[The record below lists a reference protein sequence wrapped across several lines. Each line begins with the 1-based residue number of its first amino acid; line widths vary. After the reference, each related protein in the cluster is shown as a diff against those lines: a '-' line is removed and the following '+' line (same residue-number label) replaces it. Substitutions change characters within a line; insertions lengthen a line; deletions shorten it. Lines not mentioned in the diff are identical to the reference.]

1 MITRRDFSRLVL
13 AGGASA
19 LTAPAFAKAPMADAQ
34 VAGIY
39 RHAVGD
45 IQVTALLDGYFPLPV
60 EAFFNISED
69 NMAAVLQASA
79 QQAPMPTAINA
90 YVVNTAE
97 RTFLVD
103 AGFGS
108 VDAFGPDVG
117 KTVANLR
124 AAGIDPGQIDAVILT
139 HAHLD
144 HCEGLID
151 GDGAAVFPGAELIMA
166 EAEHAFWTDDA
177 ILAQAPE
184 AARPGF
190 DSARRSIAP
199 YADRTT
205 LIGDSE
211 IAPGI
216 RFELS
221 PGHTPGHGVLRIESG
236 DQALTILA
244 DTLHNEAIHLAH
256 PDAGF
261 GFDVDPEAAAVSR
274 RRQFDR
280 ASDEGTLTAGSH
292 ISFPSF
298 GRIVRDGDAY
308 AHVMAEW
315 DTSL

>member
-1 MITRRDFSRLVL
+1 MLNRRDVSRLAL
-13 AGGASA
+13 ASGVSA
-19 LTAPAFAKAPMADAQ
+19 LAAPVFARAPLAEAQ
-34 VAGIY
+34 VPGIY

-45 IQVTALLDGYFPLPV
+45 IQVTALLDGYFPLPL
-60 EAFFNISED
+60 EAFSNVSDED
-69 NMAAVLQASA
+69 MAAVLAASA
-79 QQAPMPTAINA
+79 QSAPMPTAINA

-117 KTVANLR
+117 QTVANLR
-124 AAGIDPGQIDAVILT
+124 AAGIAPDQIDAVILT

-144 HCEGLID
+144 HAEGLVD
-151 GDGAAVFPGAELIMA
+151 GSGAAVFPGAELIMA

-184 AARPGF
+184 GARPNF
-190 DSARRSIAP
+190 ESARRSIAP

-205 LIGDSE
+205 LIGDAE

-221 PGHTPGHGVLRIESG
+221 PGHTPGHGILRIESG

-244 DTLHNEAIHLAH
+244 DTLHNEAIHLAY

-280 ASDEGTLTAGSH
+280 AADEGTLTAGSH

-315 DTSL
+315 DPSL

>member
-1 MITRRDFSRLVL
+1 MLTRRDFSRLAL
-13 AGGASA
+13 AGGATA
-19 LTAPAFAKAPMADAQ
+19 LAGPTFAKAPFADGQ

-60 EAFFNISED
+60 EAFFNVSEE
-69 NMAAVLQASA
+69 NMAAVLEASA
-79 QQAPMPTAINA
+79 QQAPLPTAINA
-90 YVVNTAE
+90 YVINTAD

-117 KTVANLR
+117 KTVANLQ
-124 AAGIDPGQIDAVILT
+124 AAGIEPGQVDAVILT

-144 HCEGLID
+144 HCEGLVD
-151 GDGAAVFPGAELIMA
+151 GTGAAVFPDAELIMA

-184 AARPGF
+184 GARPNF
-190 DSARRSIAP
+190 ESARRSVAP
-199 YADRTT
+199 YEGRTT
-205 LIGDSE
+205 LVGDADL
-211 IAPGI
+211 APGV

-236 DQALTILA
+236 DDALTILA
-244 DTLHNEAIHLAH
+244 DSLHNEAIHLAY

-261 GFDVDPEAAAVSR
+261 GFDVDPAAAAVSR

-280 ASDEGTLTAGSH
+280 AADEGTLTAGSH

-315 DTSL
+315 DPSL

>member
-1 MITRRDFSRLVL
+1 MLTRRDFSRLAL
-13 AGGASA
+13 AGGATA
-19 LTAPAFAKAPMADAQ
+19 LAGPTLAKAPFADAQ

-60 EAFFNISED
+60 EAFLNVSEED
-69 NMAAVLQASA
+69 MAAVLEASA
-79 QQAPMPTAINA
+79 QEAPMPTAINA
-90 YVVNTAE
+90 YVVNTAD

-108 VDAFGPDVG
+108 VDSFGPDVG
-117 KTVANLR
+117 KAIANLR
-124 AAGIDPGQIDAVILT
+124 ASGIEPGQIDTLVLT

-151 GDGAAVFPGAELIMA
+151 GDGNAVFPTAELIMA

-184 AARPGF
+184 SARPVF

-199 YADRTT
+199 YADRLT
-205 LIGDSE
+205 LIGDAD
-211 IAPGI
+211 IAPGV

-236 DQALTILA
+236 DEALTILG
-244 DTLHNEAIHLAH
+244 DTLHNEAIHLAY

-261 GFDVDPEAAAVSR
+261 GFDVDSAAAAVSR

-280 ASDEGTLTAGSH
+280 AADEGTLTAGSH

-308 AHVMAEW
+308 AHVMSEW
-315 DTSL
+315 NPTL

>member
-1 MITRRDFSRLVL
+1 MITRRDFSRLAI
-13 AGGASA
+13 AGGVSA
-19 LTAPAFAKAPMADAQ
+19 LTGPAFAKAPFAEAQ
-34 VAGIY
+34 VAGVY
-39 RHAVGD
+39 RHNVGD

-60 EAFFNISED
+60 EAFFNVSEE
-69 NMAAVLQASA
+69 NLAAVLEASA

-90 YVVNTAE
+90 YLVNTAD

-108 VDAFGPDVG
+108 IDAFGPNVG
-117 KTVANLR
+117 KTTQNLR
-124 AAGIDPGQIDAVILT
+124 AAGVEPDQIDAVILT

-151 GDGAAVFPGAELIMA
+151 GEGDAIFANAELIMA
-166 EAEHAFWTDDA
+166 EAEQAFWTDDSM
-177 ILAQAPE
+177 LAQAPE
-184 AARPGF
+184 SARPAF

-205 LIGDSE
+205 LIGDAD

-221 PGHTPGHGVLRIESG
+221 AGHTPGHGVVRIESG

-244 DTLHNEAIHLAH
+244 DSLHNEAIHLAY

-261 GFDVDPEAAAVSR
+261 GFDVDAEAAAISR

-280 ASDEGTLTAGSH
+280 AADEGTLTAGSH

-315 DTSL
+315 NPSL